1 MLYFWN
7 GKSKAQNTFK
17 EGKPWFRLYHQ
28 SITNK
33 QGRLILNMKKLGYGI
48 VVFLFL
54 LGAAS
59 CEKDDICV
67 EGNTPL
73 IVLEFFDINDRE
85 TLKNV
90 TALRVRGDGQEAA
103 LTTFSD
109 RTNVN
114 TITVPLK
121 TDENSTN
128 FIFISNS
135 ADTEDGME
143 TGNIDT
149 VVFDYTRLEDFK
161 SRACGFIVNYEAL
174 TGTLQGDTDN
184 WIQEIEIL
192 RSKITNSDSTHV
204 KIYH

>member
-1 MLYFWN
+1 
-7 GKSKAQNTFK
+7 
-17 EGKPWFRLYHQ
+17 
-28 SITNK
+28 
-33 QGRLILNMKKLGYGI
+33 MKKLGYGI